1 MGKQNGKPGGK
12 KHKRGKKEANVQK
25 ELIIRED
32 GQEYA
37 QVLTMLGDMRVEAEC
52 LNDEGELY
60 KKRVCKIR
68 GAMRKRAWISKGDII
83 LLGLRDFQD
92 DKADVIHK
100 YSFDDVLKLRAYKEI
115 PETMKM
121 TDGEIKDPNDGIIFG
136 FSSDEEVEEITADDI
151 DDI

>member
-1 MGKQNGKPGGK
+1 MPKNKGKGGK

-25 ELIIRED
+25 ELVIRED

-52 LNDEGELY
+52 LNDDGELY

-68 GAMRKRAWISKGDII
+68 GNMRKRAWISKGDII
-83 LLGLRDFQD
+83 LIGLRDFQD

-100 YSFDDVLKLRAYKEI
+100 YSFDDVLKLKSYKEI
-115 PETMKM
+115 PETIMSGDNQES
-121 TDGEIKDPNDGIIFG
+121 TDGIIFG
-136 FSSDEEVEEITADDI
+136 FSSDENDEEITAEDI
-151 DDI
+151 EDI

>member
-1 MGKQNGKPGGK
+1 MPKNKGKGGK
-12 KHKRGKKEANVQK
+12 KHKRGKKDPNIQK
-25 ELIIRED
+25 ELVIRED

-68 GAMRKRAWISKGDII
+68 GAMRKRAWISKSDII
-83 LLGLRDFQD
+83 LIGLRDFQD

-100 YSFDDVLKLRAYKEI
+100 YSFDDVLKLKAYKEI
-115 PETMKM
+115 PETMKN
-121 TDGEIKDPNDGIIFG
+121 TSNGK
-136 FSSDEEVEEITADDI
+136 
-151 DDI
+151 